1 MPLRVSIIMSA
12 AHQAFCQNLL
22 QTLPAERV
30 LDDEFHR
37 LTYGTDASFYRLIPE
52 VVVKVKDEDELQWVL
67 RLAREHQVSVTF
79 RAAGTSLS
87 GQAVTDSVL
96 VMLELNSWREFKVLD
111 AGAKISLQPG
121 IIGSQANQY
130 LMPFGRKIGPDPAT
144 LNTCKIGG
152 IAANNSSGMCCG
164 TAQNS
169 YHTLSG
175 MRVVLANG
183 TVIDTRTD
191 AGRQTALNTQKP
203 LLNELTK
210 LATEVQANPELTAKI
225 RHKYR
230 LKNTTGYSINA
241 LVDYTDPLEILTH
254 LMIGSE
260 GTLGFISAVQY
271 HTVPDYPH
279 KATSLVLFPHV
290 EAACLAV
297 TALKPAPVDAV
308 ELIDGAGLRSV
319 QGKAGMPANL
329 ADLNLDAAALLIDV
343 RAPNAAELARKIA
356 EVHTILSTQT
366 LLFPAEF
373 TQDPVRYA
381 QLWGVRKGL
390 FPAVGAVRPVGT
402 TVIIEDVA
410 FPIEQL
416 AAGVRDLQAIFA
428 KYHYSEALIFGHALE
443 GNLHFVFTQD
453 FSTPAEVDRYAG
465 FMDDVAQLVAVKY
478 GGSLKAEHGTG
489 RNMAPFVELEWGQD
503 AYQLMWKI
511 KRLFDPENLLNPGV
525 VLNEDPAIHLKN
537 LKPMP
542 ATHELVDR
550 CIECGFC
557 EPVCPSRNLTLTPR
571 QRIVAWREHA
581 RLKTSKNQV
590 GLQAWDKAFAYQGL
604 ETCAIDGL
612 CSTRCP
618 VGINTG
624 ELVRALKTEQHG
636 ATAKKI
642 ASYAQTHIA
651 PITQMTR
658 FGLNAAAFKG
668 KVLGNENFTRITQGF
683 SKLTGDRSPIWHDAM
698 PRGAKAAVPQAQG
711 SNGQAVYF
719 TACVTRS
726 MGTAV
731 SDSETRDLPEVMQS
745 LMQKAGFAIITPKV
759 VSSLCCGLPF
769 ASKGLPDQA
778 LESMTQLEA
787 ALWEA
792 SEQGKYPIVCDT
804 SPCTLRLIECA
815 TKPMHFYE
823 TAGFIHKFLLPHLT
837 LKPQDEPIALHITCS
852 ARKMGLDKILREL
865 VKRCAPQVIEPE
877 EEGCCGFG
885 GDKGF
890 MTPEL
895 NAAALAR
902 LKQQLPEGCHE
913 GVSNSRTCEIGL
925 PLHSGRQYRSVAY
938 LVERCLG

>member
-1 MPLRVSIIMSA
+1 MSA
-12 AHQAFCQNLL
+12 AHQAFCQDLTL
-22 QTLPAERV
+22 TLPAERI
-30 LDDEFHR
+30 LTDDFHR

-52 VVVKVKDEDELQWVL
+52 VVVKVKDEDELQLVL
-67 RLAREHQVSVTF
+67 RLARQHQVSVTF

-96 VMLELNSWREFKVLD
+96 VVLEINSWREFKVLN
-111 AGAKISLQPG
+111 AGAEITLQPG

-175 MRVVLANG
+175 MRVILANG
-183 TVIDTRTD
+183 SVIDTRTD
-191 AGRQTALNTQKP
+191 AGRQTALNTQQP
-203 LLNELTK
+203 LLKEIGK
-210 LATEVQANPELTAKI
+210 LAAEVQANTELTAKI

-230 LKNTTGYSINA
+230 LKNTTGYSINS
-241 LVDYTDPLEILTH
+241 LVDYSDPLDILTH

-271 HTVPDYPH
+271 HTVPDYPN
-279 KATSLVLFPHV
+279 KATSLVFFPQV

-308 ELIDGAGLRSV
+308 ELMDGAGLRSV
-319 QGKAGMPANL
+319 QGKAGMPSIL
-329 ADLNLDAAALLIDV
+329 AELDLDAAALLIDV
-343 RAPNAAELARKIA
+343 RAPNQAELAEKIEA
-356 EVHTILSTQT
+356 VQAILAQQQ
-366 LLFPAEF
+366 LLKPAKF
-373 TQDPVRYA
+373 TQDPLQYA
-381 QLWGVRKGL
+381 QFWGVRKGL

-416 AAGVRDLQAIFA
+416 AAGVRDLQTIFA
-428 KYHYSEALIFGHALE
+428 KYHYDEALIFGHALE

-453 FSTPAEVDRYAG
+453 FSTQAEVDRYAG
-465 FMDDVAQLVAVKY
+465 FMEDVAQLVAVKY

-489 RNMAPFVELEWGQD
+489 RNMAPFVELEWGRD
-503 AYQLMWKI
+503 AYQIMWKI
-511 KRLFDPENLLNPGV
+511 KRLLDPQNLLNPGV
-525 VLNEDPAIHLKN
+525 VLNEDYAVHLKN

-581 RLKTSKNQV
+581 RLQAAGETAALKT
-590 GLQAWDKAFAYQGL
+590 WDKVFDYEGL

-612 CSTRCP
+612 CATRCP
-618 VGINTG
+618 VNINTG

-636 ATAKKI
+636 ERAKKVG
-642 ASYAQTHIA
+642 AYAQTHIA
-651 PITQMTR
+651 PITKMTR

-668 KVLGNENFTRITQGF
+668 KVLGNQNFTRITQGF
-683 SKLTGDRSPIWHDAM
+683 SKLTGDRSPIWHDAL
-698 PRGAKAAVPQAQG
+698 PRGAKAEVPQSQG
-711 SNGQAVYF
+711 SNGKAVYF

-731 SDSETRDLPEVMQS
+731 SDSETRDLPQVMQS
-745 LMQKAGFAIITPKV
+745 LMQKAGFAIITPKG
-759 VSSLCCGLPF
+759 VSGLCCGLPF
-769 ASKGLPDQA
+769 ASQGLPDSA
-778 LESMTQLEA
+778 NAATRDLEA

-804 SPCTLRLIECA
+804 SPCTLRLIERLE
-815 TKPMHFYE
+815 KPLKVYE
-823 TAGFIHKFLLPHLT
+823 TAGFIKEFLVPHLT
-837 LKPQDEPIALHITCS
+837 ITPQAEPIALHITCS
-852 ARKMGLDKILREL
+852 ARKMGLDKTLRDL
-865 VKRCAPQVIEPE
+865 VKLCAPQVIEPE

-890 MTPEL
+890 VTPEL

-902 LKQQLPEGCHE
+902 LQQQLPEGCHE

-925 PLHSGRQYRSVAY
+925 TLHSGRQYRSVAY
-938 LVERCLG
+938 LVERCVG

>member
-1 MPLRVSIIMSA
+1 MSL

-30 LDDEFHR
+30 LQDEFHR

-52 VVVKVKDEDELQWVL
+52 VVVKVKDEDELQLVL

-96 VMLELNSWREFKVLD
+96 VMLELNSWREFKVLE

-130 LMPFGRKIGPDPAT
+130 LLPFGRKIGPDPAT
-144 LNTCKIGG
+144 INTCKIGG

-169 YHTLSG
+169 YHTLNG
-175 MRVVLANG
+175 MRVILANG
-183 TVIDTRTD
+183 SVIDTRT
-191 AGRQTALNTQKP
+191 AEGRQTALNTQKP
-203 LLNELTK
+203 LLNELSK
-210 LATEVQANPELTAKI
+210 LAAEVQANPELTAKI

-230 LKNTTGYSINA
+230 LKNTTGYSINS

-271 HTVPDYPH
+271 HTVPDYPY
-279 KATSLVLFPHV
+279 KATSLVFFPHV

-319 QGKAGMPANL
+319 QGKAGMPATL
-329 ADLNLDAAALLIDV
+329 ADLDLDAAALLIDV
-343 RAPNAAELARKIA
+343 RAPNAAELAAKIA
-356 EVHTILSTQT
+356 EVQTILSTQT

-373 TQDPVRYA
+373 TQDPVQYA
-381 QLWGVRKGL
+381 QFWGVRKGL

-416 AAGVRDLQAIFA
+416 AAGVRDLQTIFA

-453 FSTPAEVDRYAG
+453 FSTQAEVDRYSG

-489 RNMAPFVELEWGQD
+489 RNMAPFVELEWGRD

-525 VLNEDPAIHLKN
+525 VLNEDQAIHIKN

-581 RLKTSKNQV
+581 RLKTSKDEA
-590 GLQAWDKAFAYQGL
+590 GLQAWDKTFAYQGL

-624 ELVRALKTEQHG
+624 ELVRAIKTEQHG

-651 PITQMTR
+651 PITKMTR

-668 KVLGNENFTRITQGF
+668 KILGHQNFTSITQGF
-683 SKLTGDRSPIWHDAM
+683 SKLTGNRSPIWHDAL
-698 PRGAKAAVPQAQG
+698 PRGAKAEVPQAQG
-711 SNGQAVYF
+711 ANGKAVYF

-731 SDSETRDLPEVMQS
+731 SDSETRDLPQVMQS
-745 LMQKAGFAIITPKV
+745 LMQKAGFAIITPKA
-759 VSSLCCGLPF
+759 VSGLCCGLPF
-769 ASKGLPDQA
+769 ASKGLPDHA
-778 LESMTQLEA
+778 AASMHELEA

-804 SPCTLRLIECA
+804 SPCTLRLIESA
-815 TKPMHFYE
+815 KKPMKFYE
-823 TAGFIHKFLLPHLT
+823 TAGFIHEFLLPHLT
-837 LKPQDEPIALHITCS
+837 LKPQAEPIALHITCS
-852 ARKMGLDKILREL
+852 ARKMGLDKVLREL

-913 GVSNSRTCEIGL
+913 GVSNSRACEIGL
-925 PLHSGRQYRSVAY
+925 TLHSGRQYRSVAY
-938 LVERCLG
+938 LVERCVV

>member
-1 MPLRVSIIMSA
+1 MSA

-925 PLHSGRQYRSVAY
+925 TLHSGRQYRSVAY

>member
-1 MPLRVSIIMSA
+1 MSA
-12 AHQAFCQNLL
+12 AHQAFCQDLKHS
-22 QTLPAERV
+22 LPAERV
-30 LDDEFHR
+30 LQDEFHR

-52 VVVKVKDEDELQWVL
+52 VVVKVKNEDELQTIL
-67 RLAREHQVSVTF
+67 SLARQHQVSVTF

-96 VMLELNSWREFKVLD
+96 VMLEGNSWREFKILNK
-111 AGAKISLQPG
+111 GQQITLQPG

-130 LMPFGRKIGPDPAT
+130 LQPFGRKIGPDPASI
-144 LNTCKIGG
+144 NTCKIGG
-152 IAANNSSGMCCG
+152 IAANNASGMCCG

-175 MRVVLANG
+175 MRVILMNG
-183 TVIDTRTD
+183 SVIDTRTE

-203 LLNELTK
+203 LLNELRQ
-210 LATEVQANPELTAKI
+210 LAAEVQNNTELSARI
-225 RHKYR
+225 RHKFR
-230 LKNTTGYSINA
+230 LKNTTGYSLNA
-241 LVDYTDPLEILTH
+241 LVDYNDPLDMLTH

-260 GTLGFISAVQY
+260 GSLGFIAAVQY

-279 KATSLVLFPHV
+279 KATALVFFPQV

-319 QGKAGMPANL
+319 QGKAGMPAML
-329 ADLNLDAAALLIDV
+329 KTLSLEAAALLIDV
-343 RAPNAAELARKIA
+343 RVPNVEDLAAKITEVQSILAK
-356 EVHTILSTQT
+356 QT

-373 TQDPVRYA
+373 TQDPVQYA
-381 QLWGVRKGL
+381 QFWGVRKGL

-416 AAGVRDLQAIFA
+416 AAGVRELQVLFA
-428 KYHYSEALIFGHALE
+428 HYHYDEALIFGHALE

-453 FSTPAEVDRYAG
+453 FSTPAEIDRYAG
-465 FMDDVAQLVAVKY
+465 FMEEVAQLVAVKY

-489 RNMAPFVELEWGQD
+489 RNMAPFVELEWGRD
-503 AYQLMWKI
+503 AYELMWRI
-511 KRLFDPENLLNPGV
+511 KKLFDPKNLLNPGV
-525 VLNEDPAIHLKN
+525 VLNADQEIHLKN
-537 LKPMP
+537 LKLMP

-557 EPVCPSRNLTLTPR
+557 EPICPSRHLTLTPR

-581 RLKTSKNQV
+581 RLKTSKD
-590 GLQAWDKAFAYQGL
+590 ARISTWDQTFAYEGL
-604 ETCAIDGL
+604 ATCALDGL

-636 ATAKKI
+636 NTAKKI
-642 ASYAQTHIA
+642 GAYAQTHLA
-651 PITQMTR
+651 SITALTR

-668 KVLGNENFTRITQGF
+668 KLFGNERFTQITKSF
-683 SKLTGDRSPIWHDAM
+683 SKLTGERSPVWHEAM
-698 PRGAKAAVPQAQG
+698 PRGASAELPHSQG
-711 SNGQAVYF
+711 KNGKAVYF

-726 MGTAV
+726 MGPAV
-731 SDSETRDLPEVMQS
+731 SDTETRDLPQIMQS
-745 LMQKAGFAIITPKV
+745 LMQKAGFEIIIPKA
-759 VSSLCCGLPF
+759 VSDLCCGLPF
-769 ASKGLPDQA
+769 ASQGLPDSA
-778 LESMTQLEA
+778 NAAIRELAA

-792 SEQGKYPIVCDT
+792 SEQGQYPIVCDT
-804 SPCTLRLIECA
+804 SPCTLRLIERLDQ
-815 TKPMHFYE
+815 PMQVYE
-823 TAGFIHKFLLPHLT
+823 TAGFIKEFLVPHLNIV
-837 LKPQDEPIALHITCS
+837 PQTEPIALHITCS
-852 ARKMGLDKILREL
+852 TRKMGLDKTLRDL
-865 VKRCAPQVIEPE
+865 VKLCAPQVLEPE

-890 MTPEL
+890 VTPEL

-902 LKQQLPEGCHE
+902 LKQQLPEACHE

-925 PLHSGRQYRSVAY
+925 TLHSGRQYRSVAY
-938 LVERCLG
+938 LVERCVVLD

>member
-1 MPLRVSIIMSA
+1 MSA
-12 AHQAFCQNLL
+12 AHQAFCQDLL
-22 QTLPAERV
+22 QIMPAERV
-30 LDDEFHR
+30 LQDEFHR
-37 LTYGTDASFYRLIPE
+37 LTYGTDASFYRLIPA
-52 VVVKVKDEDELQWVL
+52 VVVKVNAEDELQAVL
-67 RLAREHQVSVTF
+67 SLAREHRVSITF

-96 VMLELNSWREFKVLD
+96 VSLEGTSWREFNILNE
-111 AGAKISLQPG
+111 GRQISLQPG

-130 LMPFGRKIGPDPAT
+130 LLPFGRKIGPDPASI
-144 LNTCKIGG
+144 NTCKIGG
-152 IAANNSSGMCCG
+152 IAANNASGMCCG

-175 MRVVLANG
+175 MRVMLANG
-183 TVIDTRTD
+183 VVIDTRTE

-203 LLNELTK
+203 LLNELSK
-210 LATEVQANPELTAKI
+210 LAAEVQANPELTAKI

-260 GTLGFISAVQY
+260 GTLGFIAAVQY

-279 KATSLVLFPHV
+279 KATALVFFPQV

-319 QGKAGMPANL
+319 QAKAGMPATLKNL
-329 ADLNLDAAALLIDV
+329 SLEAAALLIDV
-343 RAPNAAELARKIA
+343 RAANQVELAAKIA
-356 EVHTILSTQT
+356 ELQQILSTQT

-373 TQDPVRYA
+373 TQDPVQYA
-381 QLWGVRKGL
+381 QFWGVRKGL
-390 FPAVGAVRPVGT
+390 FPAVGAVRPLGT

-416 AAGVRDLQAIFA
+416 AAGVRELQAIFA
-428 KYHYSEALIFGHALE
+428 KYHYHEALIFGHALE

-453 FSTPAEVDRYAG
+453 FSTQAEVDRYSG
-465 FMDDVAQLVAVKY
+465 FMEDVAQLVAVKY

-489 RNMAPFVELEWGQD
+489 RNMAPFVELEWGRD
-503 AYQLMWKI
+503 AYALMWKI

-557 EPVCPSRNLTLTPR
+557 EPICPSRNLTLTPR

-581 RLKTSKNQV
+581 RRKTSKDEA
-590 GLQAWDKAFAYQGL
+590 GLQAWDKTFAYQGL
-604 ETCAIDGL
+604 ATCALDGL

-624 ELVRALKTEQHG
+624 ELVRALKTEQNG

-642 ASYAQTHIA
+642 AHYAQTHIA

-658 FGLNAAAFKG
+658 FGLNAAAFKA
-668 KVLGNENFTRITQGF
+668 KVFGYQNFTRITQGF
-683 SKLTGDRSPIWHDAM
+683 SKLTGDRSPIWHEAM
-698 PRGAKAAVPQAQG
+698 PRGAKAELPQAQG
-711 SNGQAVYF
+711 SNGKAVYF
-719 TACVTRS
+719 SACVTRS

-745 LMQKAGFAIITPKV
+745 LMQKAGFAMITPKAL
-759 VSSLCCGLPF
+759 SGLCCGLPF
-769 ASKGLPDQA
+769 ASKGLPDSA
-778 LESMTQLEA
+778 AASMSELEA
-787 ALWEA
+787 ILWEA

-815 TKPMHFYE
+815 TQPMKFYE
-823 TAGFIHKFLLPHLT
+823 TAGFIHAFLLPHLT
-837 LKPQDEPIALHITCS
+837 LKPQAEPIALHITCS
-852 ARKMGLDKILREL
+852 ARKMGLDKVLREL

-902 LKQQLPEGCHE
+902 LKQQLPETCHE

-925 PLHSGRQYRSVAY
+925 TLHSGRQYRSVAY
-938 LVERCLG
+938 LVERCVV

>member
-1 MPLRVSIIMSA
+1 MSA
-12 AHQAFCQNLL
+12 VHQAFCQDLL
-22 QTLPAERV
+22 KTLPADRV
-30 LDDEFHR
+30 LQDEFHR

-52 VVVKVKDEDELQWVL
+52 VVVKVKDEDELQL
-67 RLAREHQVSVTF
+67 ILKLAREHQVSVTF

-96 VMLELNSWREFKVLD
+96 VMLEINSWREFKILD
-111 AGAKISLQPG
+111 EGAKITLQPG

-130 LMPFGRKIGPDPAT
+130 LLPFGRKIGPDPAT
-144 LNTCKIGG
+144 INTCKIGG

-183 TVIDTRTD
+183 VVIDTRTD

-203 LLNELTK
+203 LLSELSK
-210 LATEVQANPELTAKI
+210 LAAEVQANPELTAKI

-230 LKNTTGYSINA
+230 LKNTTGYSINS
-241 LVDYTDPLEILTH
+241 LVDYSDPLEILTH

-279 KATSLVLFPHV
+279 KATSLVFFPHV

-319 QGKAGMPANL
+319 QGKAGMPEML
-329 ADLNLDAAALLIDV
+329 KTLSLEAAALLIDV
-343 RAPNAAELARKIA
+343 RAPNAAELSARIA
-356 EVHTILSTQT
+356 EVQNILATQT

-373 TQDPVRYA
+373 TQDPVQYA
-381 QLWGVRKGL
+381 QFWGVRKGL

-416 AAGVRDLQAIFA
+416 AAGVRDLQTLFA
-428 KYHYSEALIFGHALE
+428 KYHYDEALIFGHALE

-453 FSTPAEVDRYAG
+453 FSTQAEVDRYAG
-465 FMDDVAQLVAVKY
+465 FMEDVAQLVAVKY

-489 RNMAPFVELEWGQD
+489 RNMAPFVELEWGHD

-525 VLNEDPAIHLKN
+525 LLNADQDIHIKN

-542 ATHELVDR
+542 ATHEIVDK

-581 RLKTSKNQV
+581 RLKTTKNEAA
-590 GLQAWDKAFAYQGL
+590 LQAWDKTFAYQGL

-624 ELVRALKTEQHG
+624 ELVRALKTEQNG
-636 ATAKKI
+636 DTAKKI
-642 ASYAQTHIA
+642 AAYAQTHIA
-651 PITQMTR
+651 PITKMTR

-668 KVLGNENFTRITQGF
+668 KVFGNQNFTKITQGF
-683 SKLTGDRSPIWHDAM
+683 SKLTGDRSPVWHDAM
-698 PRGAKAAVPQAQG
+698 PRGAKAEVPQSQG
-711 SNGQAVYF
+711 TNGKAVYF

-731 SDSETRDLPEVMQS
+731 SDSETRDLPQVMQS
-745 LMQKAGFAIITPKV
+745 LMQKAGFEIITPKA
-759 VSSLCCGLPF
+759 VSGLCCGLPF
-769 ASKGLPDQA
+769 ASKGLPDSA
-778 LESMTQLEA
+778 EASMRDLEA

-804 SPCTLRLIECA
+804 SPCTLRLIERS
-815 TKPMHFYE
+815 TKPMQFYE
-823 TAGFIHKFLLPHLT
+823 TAGFIHQFLVPHLNI
-837 LKPQDEPIALHITCS
+837 QAQAEPIALHITCS
-852 ARKMGLDKILREL
+852 ARKMGLDKTLRDL
-865 VKRCAPQVIEPE
+865 VKLCAPQVIEPE

-890 MTPEL
+890 TTPEL

-902 LKQQLPEGCHE
+902 LKQQLPEGCKE

-925 PLHSGRQYRSVAY
+925 TLHSGRQYRSVAY
-938 LVERCLG
+938 LVERCVG